1 MVAWYAY
8 PCYTSAIM
16 RPISPSATSRRL
28 AGLLLAT
35 LIAVAPSALQRGHAT
50 SAAVSGR
57 VTNTPSIT
65 DSSAVAT
72 LRAYATAFAGGR
84 YDAMWRLLT
93 PAARAGWGGQ
103 AGYAAYYRRKFAP
116 VRLRGVALGAPQAA
130 GPIVRIPL
138 TLDLAWRHGGQ
149 PDVLTLL
156 RNLNTTLTRTPAG
169 WRVAQGGPLDPEAP
183 IIPPTAPPAAV
194 AHVPILMYHHISDTP
209 PLAYSQVDLTVT
221 AHDFAAQL
229 AYLST
234 HGYHAIKLVDL
245 FNTLYYGR
253 PLPPRPVILTFDDG
267 YADNYTD
274 AFLLLRRYHMVGEF
288 YIITGFV
295 GTTLG
300 VNTYVTWPQVEAMAA
315 AGMDMESH
323 TVSHPDLGLL
333 DAGRDAYELR
343 FSRAVLAGF
352 IHRAVQ
358 FMAYPSGAPFRS
370 GTLAAQARIRTILA
384 RYGYIGA
391 VLDPITPSPQQ
402 DAREPYEL
410 PRVRVAR
417 ATSLAQFAT
426 RLNL

>member
-1 MVAWYAY
+1 M
-8 PCYTSAIM
+8 
-16 RPISPSATSRRL
+16 
-28 AGLLLAT
+28 GLLLAT
-35 LIAVAPSALQRGHAT
+35 LIAVAPSAPQRGHAT
-50 SAAVSGR
+50 SAVGSGHA
-57 VTNTPSIT
+57 TNTPSIT
-65 DSSAVAT
+65 GSSAVTT
-72 LRAYATAFAGGR
+72 LRAYATAFTGGR

-93 PAARAGWGGQ
+93 PAAREGWGGQ

-116 VRLRGVALGAPQAA
+116 VRLRGVALGAPQDA

-156 RNLNTTLTRTPAG
+156 HNLTAALTRTPAG
-169 WRVAQGGPLDPEAP
+169 WRVAQGGPLDPAAP
-183 IIPPTAPPAAV
+183 IIPPPVPPASV
-194 AHVPILMYHHISDTP
+194 VRVPILMYHHISDVP

-221 AHDFAAQL
+221 AHNFAAQL

-234 HGYHAIKLVDL
+234 HGYHAVRLVDL

-274 AFLLLRRYHMVGEF
+274 AFPLLRRYHMVGAF
-288 YIITGFV
+288 YIITGLV

-315 AGMDMESH
+315 AEMDMQSH

-333 DAGRDAYELR
+333 DADRDAYELR
-343 FSRAVLAGF
+343 FSRAVLAGR

-370 GTLAAQARIRTILA
+370 GTLAAQARIRAILA

-391 VLDPITPSPQQ
+391 VLDPVTPGTRQ
-402 DAREPYEL
+402 DARAPYEL
-410 PRVRVAR
+410 PRVRVSR
-417 ATSLAQFAT
+417 TTTLVQFAAGL
-426 RLNL
+426 RL

>member
-1 MVAWYAY
+1 VADN
-8 PCYTSAIM
+8 
-16 RPISPSATSRRL
+16 SRAL
-28 AGLLLAT
+28 H
-35 LIAVAPSALQRGHAT
+35 APQRE
-50 SAAVSGR
+50 R
-57 VTNTPSIT
+57 WLNPPSIT
-65 DSSAVAT
+65 DPSAVTT
-72 LRAYATAFAGGR
+72 LRAYAAAFADGR
-84 YDAMWRLLT
+84 YDTMWRLLT

-116 VRLRGVALGAPQAA
+116 VRLRGVALGAPQNV
-130 GPIVRIPL
+130 GPVVRIPL
-138 TLDLAWRHGGQ
+138 TLDVAWRHGGQ

-156 RNLNTTLTRTPAG
+156 RNLNTTLVYTPAG

-183 IIPPTAPPAAV
+183 VIPPPVPPASAV
-194 AHVPILMYHHISDTP
+194 RVPILMYHHISDTP

-221 AHDFAAQL
+221 AHTFAAQL
-229 AYLST
+229 VYLST
-234 HGYHAIKLVDL
+234 HGYHTIRLVDL

-253 PLPPRPVILTFDDG
+253 PLPSRPVILTFDDG

-274 AFLLLRRYHMVGEF
+274 AFPLLRRYHMAGAF
-288 YIITGFV
+288 YIITGLV
-295 GTTLG
+295 GATLG

-333 DAGRDAYELR
+333 DADRDAYELR
-343 FSRAVLAGF
+343 FSRAVLAGR

-370 GTLAAQARIRTILA
+370 GTFAAQARIRTILA

-391 VLDPITPSPQQ
+391 VLDPVTPGTRQ
-402 DAREPYEL
+402 DARAPYEL
-410 PRVRVAR
+410 PRVRVSR
-417 ATSLAQFAT
+417 TTTLAQFAA

>member
-1 MVAWYAY
+1 MHTA
-8 PCYTSAIM
+8 P
-16 RPISPSATSRRL
+16 RPALLPSV
-28 AGLLLAT
+28 AGLALAT
-35 LIAVAPSALQRGHAT
+35 LIAVAPSAPHAPQRDRRPNA
-50 SAAVSGR
+50 
-57 VTNTPSIT
+57 PSIT
-65 DSSAVAT
+65 DSSTVAT
-72 LRAYATAFAGGR
+72 LRAYATAFANGR

-103 AGYAAYYRRKFAP
+103 AGYATYYQRKFAP
-116 VRLRGVALGAPQAA
+116 VRLRGVTLGAPQDA
-130 GPIVRIPL
+130 GSIVRIPL
-138 TLDLAWRHGGQ
+138 TLDLTWRHGGQ

-156 RNLNTTLTRTPAG
+156 RNLNATLTRTPAG

-183 IIPPTAPPAAV
+183 IIPPPVPPASAV
-194 AHVPILMYHHISDTP
+194 RVPILMYHHVSDTP

-221 AHDFAAQL
+221 AHDFTAQL

-234 HGYHAIKLVDL
+234 HGYHAIRLVDL

-253 PLPPRPVILTFDDG
+253 PLPSRPVILTFDDG
-267 YADNYTD
+267 YADSYTD
-274 AFLLLRRYHMVGEF
+274 AFPLLRRYHMVGAF
-288 YIITGFV
+288 YIITGLV

-343 FSRAVLAGF
+343 FSRAVLAGR
-352 IHRAVQ
+352 IHHAVQ
-358 FMAYPSGAPFRS
+358 FVAYPSGAPFRS
-370 GTLAAQARIRTILA
+370 GTLAAQARIRTILV

-391 VLDPITPSPQQ
+391 VLDPVTPGTQQ
-402 DAREPYEL
+402 DARAPYEL

-417 ATSLAQFAT
+417 TTTLAQFAA

>member
-1 MVAWYAY
+1 M
-8 PCYTSAIM
+8 
-16 RPISPSATSRRL
+16 
-28 AGLLLAT
+28 
-35 LIAVAPSALQRGHAT
+35 
-50 SAAVSGR
+50 
-57 VTNTPSIT
+57 
-65 DSSAVAT
+65 
-72 LRAYATAFAGGR
+72 RAYATAFAGGR

-93 PAARAGWGGQ
+93 PAAREDWGGQ
-103 AGYAAYYRRKFAP
+103 TGYAAYYRRKFAP

-138 TLDLAWRHGGQ
+138 TLDLAWRHG
-149 PDVLTLL
+149 
-156 RNLNTTLTRTPAG
+156 NLNTTLTRTPAG
-169 WRVAQGGPLDPEAP
+169 WRVVQGGPLDPEAP
-183 IIPPTAPPAAV
+183 IIPPPTPPASV
-194 AHVPILMYHHISDTP
+194 ARVPILMYHHISDTP

-221 AHDFAAQL
+221 AQNFAAQL

-274 AFLLLRRYHMVGEF
+274 AFPLLRRYHMVGAF
-288 YIITGFV
+288 YIITGLV

-300 VNTYVTWPQVEAMAA
+300 VNTYVTWPQVEVMAA

-333 DAGRDAYELR
+333 DADRDTYELR
-343 FSRAVLAGF
+343 FSRAVLAGR

-358 FMAYPSGAPFRS
+358 FLAYPSGAPFRS
-370 GTLAAQARIRTILA
+370 GTLEAQTRIRAILA

-391 VLDPITPSPQQ
+391 VLDPVTPSTRQ
-402 DAREPYEL
+402 DARAPYQL
-410 PRVRVAR
+410 PRVRVSR
-417 ATSLAQFAT
+417 ATTLAQFAA
-426 RLNL
+426 RLRL